1 MKKQS
6 AGLLLYRRQNTVI
19 EVLLVHPGGPFWAK
33 KDAGAWSIP
42 KGEFTD
48 EEEPVVAARREFAE
62 ELGTPAPVGSLVSL
76 GSIRQ
81 SSGKMVYIWTQEA
94 DFDISFVHSNEVSIE
109 WPPKSGEQQ
118 LFPEVDRAGWFRL
131 KIAQRKLV
139 KGQVPFIEKLAKQ
152 LGAHLD
158 EPEKTTEQ
166 TSLF

>member
-6 AGLLLYRRQNTVI
+6 AGLLLYRKKNATI
-19 EVLLVHPGGPFWAK
+19 EVLLAHPGGPFWAK

-48 EEEPVVAARREFAE
+48 EEEPLTAARREFAE
-62 ELGTPAPVGSLVSL
+62 ELGTSAPEGDVISL

-81 SSGKMVYIWTQEA
+81 SSGKMVHIWAQEA
-94 DFDISFVHSNEVSIE
+94 DFDPSSIHSNQVLIE

-118 LFPEVDRAGWFRL
+118 SFPEVDRAGWFWM
-131 KIAQRKLV
+131 KTAQRKLV

-152 LGAHLD
+152 LGMYLE
-158 EPEKTTEQ
+158 EPEPTIEQ